1 MNFLQLPLLLRCLLV
16 AFAVLYTKKGPEL
29 RLLLT
34 NERFGEKK
42 LATKTYDLATKLFW
56 LVASWHLNRKVNS
69 GPGFTV
75 LSDLSVQLVPL
86 WNPKMPANIG
96 HH

>member
-42 LATKTYDLATKLFW
+42 KLATKLFW
-56 LVASWHLNRKVNS
+56 LVAS
-69 GPGFTV
+69 
-75 LSDLSVQLVPL
+75 
-86 WNPKMPANIG
+86 
-96 HH
+96 